1 MADPPD
7 DANLADA
14 TTQMGG
20 INLSDDDFPPP
31 PFDIPEYDSQEEE
44 EEEEEEDDSDDRSY
58 SYSGGTTYSYSSVG
72 SMEEEE
78 KFDPYKDEF
87 WNSVFAKFKDL
98 NHKDKG
104 RIMWELTHLKEN
116 RIYKEKIIQALKK
129 QYTNH
134 KVLLGTFITFASK
147 IRKKLDIP
155 SGINLFST
163 QELNVIW
170 EQLKKKEDE
179 EKMGAKGGDKK

>member
-1 MADPPD
+1 
-7 DANLADA
+7 
-14 TTQMGG
+14 
-20 INLSDDDFPPP
+20 
-31 PFDIPEYDSQEEE
+31 
-44 EEEEEEDDSDDRSY
+44 
-58 SYSGGTTYSYSSVG
+58 
-72 SMEEEE
+72 MEEEE
-78 KFDPYKDEF
+78 KEENKFDPYKDEF

-98 NHKDKG
+98 NHKSKG

-134 KVLLGTFITFASK
+134 NVLLGTFISFASK
-147 IRKKLDIP
+147 IRKELGIP

-163 QELNVIW
+163 QELKVIW
-170 EQLKKKEDE
+170 EQLKKEDE